1 MLKWLV
7 RIVIGLGV
15 FVAIV
20 VAIGY
25 SLPQSHVASRTAQF
39 SQPPERVW
47 AAITDFTAF
56 PSWRKDVQSVEVLTL
71 ADGKRSWRETSAKG
85 SSLTF
90 VTDAWEPPRHMRAR
104 IADQDLPFGGSW
116 DYAISPNEKGST
128 VTITEHGEVYN
139 PIFRVVSRFMSNTAT
154 IDAYLSA
161 LAGKLGDSY
170 TPPG

>member
-7 RIVIGLGV
+7 RIVIGLAV
-15 FVAIV
+15 LVVIV

-25 SLPQSHVASRTAQF
+25 SLPQSHVASRTASF

-47 AAITDFTAF
+47 ATITDFTAF
-56 PSWRKDVQSVEVLTL
+56 PAWRKEVQSVEALPSV
-71 ADGKRSWRETSAKG
+71 DGKRSWRETSAKG
-85 SSLTF
+85 SSLSF
-90 VTDAWEPPRHMRAR
+90 VTDVWEPPTHMTAR
-104 IADQDLPFGGSW
+104 IADKDLPFGGSW
-116 DYAISPNEKGST
+116 DYRISPNAKGST
-128 VTITEHGEVYN
+128 LTITEHGEVYN

-170 TPPG
+170 TPSG